1 MLGNSNCKNVNY
13 YNMRNPNPNRIP
25 SPLSSVGRAFD
36 CRSIT
41 NLLVSDR
48 IVNGSNPLAEIFIN
62 NFTILQKLYC
72 NIVLD

>member
-48 IVNGSNPLAEIFIN
+48 IVTCSIQVAEINIF
-62 NFTILQKLYC
+62 NFNILLKLKY
-72 NIVLD
+72 L